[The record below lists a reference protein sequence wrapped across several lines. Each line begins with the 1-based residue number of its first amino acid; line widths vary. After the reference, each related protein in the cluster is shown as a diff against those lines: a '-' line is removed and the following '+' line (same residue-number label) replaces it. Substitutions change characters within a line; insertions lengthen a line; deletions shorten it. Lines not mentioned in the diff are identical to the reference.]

1 MDDRL
6 CFREVMALS
15 SIAIAVFPGSVRST
29 TMFSSVSLPLLLKL
43 RWICKQKR
51 GECGGVS
58 RMRSRLVDGS
68 SPWKGDWV
76 LREERCV
83 SNSGVCGETSASE
96 TDGGFSERR

>member
-43 RWICKQKR
+43 RW
-51 GECGGVS
+51 VS
-58 RMRSRLVDGS
+58 VMHDPRSCRIDCRRLMLFVDS
-68 SPWKGDWV
+68 
-76 LREERCV
+76 
-83 SNSGVCGETSASE
+83 
-96 TDGGFSERR
+96 